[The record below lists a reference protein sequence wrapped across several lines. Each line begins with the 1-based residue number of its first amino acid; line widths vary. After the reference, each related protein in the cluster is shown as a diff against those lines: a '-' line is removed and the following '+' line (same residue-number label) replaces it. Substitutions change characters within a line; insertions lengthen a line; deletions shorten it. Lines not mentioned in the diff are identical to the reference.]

1 MRDGIVLVTGGAG
14 YIGSHLLR
22 QLLQRGYQVR
32 VLDKFLYG
40 EHGIAELRGNPNLEV
55 RYGDICN
62 IRDVV
67 QAVNGVRTVV
77 ALAALVGDAA
87 CDLDPREALT
97 TNFEATRCLLESC
110 REAGVER
117 VVFASSC
124 SVYGANG
131 NELLHETSYLNP
143 VSLYART
150 RIMSEEVLLQERGPV
165 EVVVLRLSTVC
176 GLSPRMRFDLMVNT
190 ITARASVE
198 GRVRIVGAN
207 QWRPHIHVQ
216 DAARAFLCAVE
227 APSQATAERVFNVGA
242 EGLNF
247 TVGEIAEKVV
257 QQIPGT
263 VVEYFDRIEDKRSY
277 RVAFDRIREEL
288 GFVPLRSVDDAIR
301 EVRTMLQTGE
311 VGDYADDVYHNVK
324 FLRHYKGRRGPR

>member
-14 YIGSHLLR
+14 YIGAHLVR
-22 QLLQRGYQVR
+22 KLLQRGYQVR

-40 EHGIAELRGNPNLEV
+40 EHGVADLRGDPNLEL

-67 QAVNGVRTVV
+67 QAVNGVRAVV

-87 CDLDPREALT
+87 CDLDPQEALT

-110 REAGVER
+110 REIGVQR
-117 VVFASSC
+117 LVFASSC

-131 NELLHETSYLNP
+131 NDVLREDSHLNP

-150 RIMSEEVLLQERGPV
+150 RIMSEEVLLQEHGPI
-165 EVVVLRLSTVC
+165 EVVILRLATVC

-198 GRVRIVGAN
+198 GRVRIVGAS

-216 DAARAFLCAVE
+216 DAAEAFLRAVE
-227 APSQATAERVFNVGA
+227 APSEAASDGIFNVGGA
-242 EGLNF
+242 NLNF

-263 VVEYFDRIEDKRSY
+263 VVEYFDRIEDRRSY
-277 RVAFDRIREEL
+277 RVAFDHIRDVL
-288 GFVPLRSVDDAIR
+288 GFVPMRDVDDAIR

-311 VGDYADDVYHNVK
+311 VRNYADDFYHNVK
-324 FLRHYKGRRGPR
+324 QLQRNSRQRARL

>member
-1 MRDGIVLVTGGAG
+1 MRDDTVLVTGGAG
-14 YIGSHLLR
+14 YIGSHLVR
-22 QLLQRGYQVR
+22 KLLQRGYRVR

-40 EHGIAELRGNPNLEV
+40 EHGVAELRDDPNFEL

-67 QAVNGVRTVV
+67 QAVNGVRAVV

-110 REAGVER
+110 READVER
-117 VVFASSC
+117 LVFASSC

-131 NELLHETSYLNP
+131 SELLREGSHLNP

-150 RIMSEEVLLQERGPV
+150 RIMSEEVLLQEHGRV
-165 EVVVLRLSTVC
+165 EVVILRLATVC

-216 DAARAFLCAVE
+216 DAAEAFLMGVE
-227 APSQATAERVFNVGA
+227 APSTVAADGIFNVGA
-242 EGLNF
+242 EELNF
-247 TVGEIAEKVV
+247 TVGQIADKVV
-257 QQIPGT
+257 EQIPGT
-263 VVEYFDRIEDKRSY
+263 VVEFFDRIEDRRSY
-277 RVAFDRIREEL
+277 RVSFDRIRDTL
-288 GFVPLRSVDDAIR
+288 GFHPARGVDDAIR
-301 EVRTMLQTGE
+301 EVRTVLQTGE
-311 VGDYADDVYHNVK
+311 VRNYGDEVYHNVK
-324 FLRHYKGRRGPR
+324 QLQRNSRQSVPA

>member
-1 MRDGIVLVTGGAG
+1 MRDNVVLVTGGAG
-14 YIGSHLLR
+14 YIGSHLVR
-22 QLLQRGYQVR
+22 KLLQHGYHVR

-40 EHGIAELRGNPNLEV
+40 EHGIAELRGEPHLEL

-67 QAVNGVRTVV
+67 QAVNGVRAVV

-87 CDLDPREALT
+87 CDLDPREAVT

-110 REAGVER
+110 REVGVGR
-117 VVFASSC
+117 LVFASSC

-131 NELLHETSYLNP
+131 NHVLREGSQLNP

-150 RIMSEEVLLQERGPV
+150 RIMSEEVLLQEHGPV
-165 EVVVLRLSTVC
+165 EVVILRLATVC

-216 DAARAFLCAVE
+216 DAAEAFLMAVE
-227 APSQATAERVFNVGA
+227 APSSVAADQVYNVGA
-242 EGLNF
+242 DSLNF
-247 TVGEIAEKVV
+247 TVGEIANKVV
-257 QQIPGT
+257 EQIPGT
-263 VVEYFDRIEDKRSY
+263 VVEYFDRIEDRRSY
-277 RVAFDRIREEL
+277 RVAFEHICEKL
-288 GFVPLRSVDDAIR
+288 GFIPGYNVDDAIR
-301 EVRTMLQTGE
+301 EVRTVLQTGE
-311 VGDYADDVYHNVK
+311 VRDYADEVYHNVK
-324 FLRHYKGRRGPR
+324 RLQRHSRERVHA

>member
-1 MRDGIVLVTGGAG
+1 MRDEIVLVTGGAG
-14 YIGSHLLR
+14 YIGSHLVR
-22 QLLQRGYQVR
+22 KLLQRGYRVR

-40 EHGIAELRGNPNLEV
+40 EHGVAELRDDPNFEL

-67 QAVNGVRTVV
+67 QAVNGVRAVV

-110 REAGVER
+110 READVER
-117 VVFASSC
+117 LVFASSC

-131 NELLHETSYLNP
+131 SDLLREGSHLNP

-150 RIMSEEVLLQERGPV
+150 RIMSEEVLLQEHGRV
-165 EVVVLRLSTVC
+165 EIVILRLATVC

-216 DAARAFLCAVE
+216 DAAEAFLMGVE
-227 APSQATAERVFNVGA
+227 ASSTVAADGIFNVGG
-242 EGLNF
+242 EQLNF
-247 TVGEIAEKVV
+247 TVGQIADKVV
-257 QQIPGT
+257 EQIPGT
-263 VVEYFDRIEDKRSY
+263 VVEYFDRIEDRRSY
-277 RVAFDRIREEL
+277 RVSFGKIHDTL
-288 GFVPLRSVDDAIR
+288 GFIPTWSVDDAIR
-301 EVRTMLQTGE
+301 EVRTVLQTGE
-311 VGDYADDVYHNVK
+311 VRNYGDEVYHNVK
-324 FLRHYKGRRGPR
+324 QLQRNNRQSVPA